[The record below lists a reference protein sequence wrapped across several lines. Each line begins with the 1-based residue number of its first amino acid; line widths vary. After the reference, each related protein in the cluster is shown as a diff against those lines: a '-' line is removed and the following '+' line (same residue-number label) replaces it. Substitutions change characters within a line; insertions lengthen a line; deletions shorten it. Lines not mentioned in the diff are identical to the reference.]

1 MAMDLTGIDTLGDGT
16 VNGFIHATSSGF
28 DNGLAVLRSNL
39 LTAHEKLVGGGAAL
53 NPGYIEANKST
64 PGNEQY
70 VSKYEADGVTPE
82 TFTNTKADAV
92 KLSGDPGNPG
102 LLGEYQKTSSEYQ
115 LYRNAQSSAVKMY
128 KDLAQGTISK
138 WS

>member
-16 VNGFIHATSSGF
+16 VNGFIHSTSSGF
-28 DNGLAVLRSNL
+28 DEGLKTLRTNL
-39 LTAHEKLVGGGAAL
+39 LGAHEKLVGGEAKNPNYNAL
-53 NPGYIEANKST
+53 SSSIGGK
-64 PGNEQY
+64 EQY
-70 VSKYEADGVTPE
+70 VSKYKPDGTPD
-82 TFTNTKADAV
+82 TFTNDKSAAV

-102 LLGEYQKTSSEYQ
+102 LLAEYQKTSSEYQ